1 MEKLYGRILVV
12 TQTVWSPLFHPSS
25 REELEETGDDDKE
38 SVGRHAMTK
47 ETGDAEPGE
56 KRLEE
61 TQWRSCGFYRLS
73 KIYETTKLISKQS
86 T

>member
-1 MEKLYGRILVV
+1 MRVGARNRI
-12 TQTVWSPLFHPSS
+12 HI
-25 REELEETGDDDKE
+25 GDNDEE
-38 SVGRHAMTK
+38 SVDRHAMTK

-73 KIYETTKLISKQS
+73 VQLITSS
-86 T
+86 S